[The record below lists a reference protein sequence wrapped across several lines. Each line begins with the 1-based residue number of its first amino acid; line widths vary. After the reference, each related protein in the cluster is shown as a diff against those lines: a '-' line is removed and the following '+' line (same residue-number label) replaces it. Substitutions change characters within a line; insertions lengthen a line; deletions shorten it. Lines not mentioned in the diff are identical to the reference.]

1 MVSELTRDAVELHG
15 LSLRVVDRQTSA
27 WVCIDVRTV
36 ISTNGVVYNLPN
48 AHISL
53 ASVEFRAVPD
63 SRTMRAASL
72 TRTHFFQKVNDIELI
87 LPIWRR
93 GRLKTPWHTFNG
105 RAGRRWPTC
114 FDLLNDDL
122 GNLAQQASDRLKGL
136 PLASPPLTLPWLRG
150 RTLHLSIYNE
160 VIQDVPSS
168 MNVHLRRFKY
178 PIF

>member
-1 MVSELTRDAVELHG
+1 MQQIDGSSAFGLGKATAAASSAPTSNCPLQSRPTATPPPPPPIPCAYFHWASVVSELTRDVFELHG

-72 TRTHFFQKVNDIELI
+72 TRTHFFQNVNDIELMF
-87 LPIWRR
+87 PIWR
-93 GRLKTPWHTFNG
+93 GRLKTP
-105 RAGRRWPTC
+105 
-114 FDLLNDDL
+114 
-122 GNLAQQASDRLKGL
+122 
-136 PLASPPLTLPWLRG
+136 
-150 RTLHLSIYNE
+150 
-160 VIQDVPSS
+160 
-168 MNVHLRRFKY
+168 
-178 PIF
+178 